1 MNGQCLKENTIYQA
15 TVTEEVSG
23 KVETYIGLAST
34 TWKARLAVHKS
45 SMTHRPKPQAKSK
58 NGTELSTHTWK
69 LKDKGIKYSLSWKLI
84 DRAQTFNPS
93 TNKCRLCLTEKYHLM
108 FNKEGATLNQRSEFY
123 TACRHKKKL
132 LISNG
137 WDEPCGLTPF
147 HFLWPWLS
155 RLCFIIA
162 IPLCLSE
169 EWGAPWAAYET
180 SCNKLMGPK
189 LIWIYSDI

>member
-1 MNGQCLKENTIYQA
+1 MPNMAQIISHHNNKTLREQQTLTAPEAKICSCPKAVRDSKACPLNGQCLKENTIYQA

-123 TACRHKKKL
+123 TACRHMTRK
-132 LISNG
+132 LISN
-137 WDEPCGLTPF
+137 C
-147 HFLWPWLS
+147 
-155 RLCFIIA
+155 
-162 IPLCLSE
+162 
-169 EWGAPWAAYET
+169 
-180 SCNKLMGPK
+180 
-189 LIWIYSDI
+189 